1 MDFDTRYKNLN
12 AAQKQA
18 VDTIDGPVMV
28 VAGPGTGKTEL
39 LSMRAANILRRT
51 DELPENILCLTFT
64 ESGSI
69 AMQKRLTSIIGRD
82 AYNVSIYTFHAF
94 GTEIMSRYREYF
106 FRGAEFRPADALSVH
121 RIITSILDE
130 LPYDNPLRSKMNGNY
145 TAIGDIIKAISD
157 LKRASLTDAEFTKLL
172 DATDEALEI
181 ASALIS
187 EAFADRISK
196 TTRDTLADIVPRI
209 TEIGESMPLDTL
221 QPLSEVLASSL
232 QHAIDEA
239 DAHPKVT
246 PPLTAW
252 KREWMTIGADKKP
265 LLKAAKYQPKLR
277 ALAHIY
283 SKYLAIMQTA
293 ELIDFDDMIMQ
304 VVHAIEVNPEL
315 RYELQEKY
323 HYIMV
328 DEFQDTN
335 LAQMR
340 ILRNLTNNPIVEDS
354 PNILVV
360 GDDDQ
365 AIYGFQG
372 AEVGNIIKFSQLYP
386 STTQITLRDN
396 YRSVAPVL
404 AGAREVIVQASERLE
419 TTIPGLDKTLT
430 PHVETPAAHA
440 EIVELATPDAERAWI
455 THEIHQ
461 LITTGVAPQSI
472 AVISRQHK
480 DLVSLLGYLHE
491 QDIPISYDRR
501 DNVLDDEAVR
511 QLEHIGLVVVALAQ
525 GDHAEANAL
534 LPELL
539 SHPAWQ
545 ISPETLWD
553 ISLKASNTHQS
564 WLEVMRHH
572 DDMKQFWAWLQAAAK
587 ESEHMPLERMIDV
600 LLGTTKLD
608 LDYVS
613 PLREYFFPVAELEQ
627 DASRYIMH
635 LENLTAIRARLREH
649 EVDMTQPLLA
659 DFLDFILQN
668 RETDTRITSLRH
680 IGQDGD
686 AVQLLSAHSS
696 KGLEFDHVF
705 VVNATDAMWGEKARG
720 RADTIVYPPNLRLSR
735 NAGTYDE
742 RLRLFYV
749 AMTRARHTLH
759 LSYARENDNTK
770 EMLRASFLLDNSIA
784 TRTVDDPHAH
794 STHLEA
800 AAQAWYAPLVSIPT
814 STMHDYL
821 APLLFR
827 YKLSATHI
835 NNFIDITQGGPEMFL
850 LGNLLRFPQ
859 SPSPYANYGTAIHAT
874 LQRAHDYLRAHK
886 SPQPE
891 EDIIHEFGKSLDR
904 MQFTDEE
911 RAHYLQQGGDALRAF
926 LRANYENFRP
936 EQQAELNFNHQD
948 VWLDDVHLTGKLDV
962 VEFDQ
967 DAMTATVTDYKTGG
981 VLTSWDKGADYQKVK
996 AHKYRQQ
1003 LLFYKLLIEHSRE
1016 WQRYTMTRGVL
1027 QFVEPNPAG
1036 DIVALELADIDT
1048 EELERFT
1055 QLIRAVWRHIQEL
1068 NFPDTSGYDA
1078 SIEGIRAFEQDLL
1091 DGKI

>member
-1 MDFDTRYKNLN
+1 MDFTTRYQNLN
-12 AAQKQA
+12 EAQRKA

-39 LSMRAANILRRT
+39 LSMRAANILRKT

-64 ESGSI
+64 ESGSV

-106 FRGAEFRPADALSVH
+106 FRGAEFRPADQLSIH
-121 RIITSILDE
+121 RIVTSILDD
-130 LPYDNPLRSKMNGNY
+130 LPYDNPLRSKMNGSY

-157 LKRASLTDAEFTKLL
+157 LKRASLTDAEFSALL
-172 DATDEALEI
+172 DATDEALDI
-181 ASALIS
+181 AGALITDVFS
-187 EAFADRISK
+187 DRISK
-196 TTRDTLADIVPRI
+196 TTRDKLADIVPKIASVR
-209 TEIGESMPLDTL
+209 EKMPLDTL
-221 QPLSEVLASSL
+221 QPLSEVLSNSL

-252 KREWMTIGADKKP
+252 KKEWVTIDAERRP
-265 LLKAAKYQPKLR
+265 ILKVAKYQPKLR
-277 ALAHIY
+277 SLAHIY
-283 SKYLAIMQTA
+283 SQYLAIMQAA

-304 VVHAIEVNPEL
+304 VVHAIEVNPDL

-340 ILRNLTNNPIVEDS
+340 ILRNLTNNPVVEDA

-372 AEVGNIIKFSQLYP
+372 AEVGNIIKFNQLYP
-386 STTQITLRDN
+386 GVRRITLRDN

-404 AGAREVIVQASERLE
+404 TGAREVIVQASERLE
-419 TTIPGLDKTLT
+419 NILPDVDKTLT
-430 PHVETPAAHA
+430 PHAETEAAKT
-440 EIVELATPDAERAWI
+440 EIIELLTPDAERAWVA
-455 THEIHQ
+455 HEIKS
-461 LITTGVAPQSI
+461 LVESGVAAESI

-480 DLVSLLGYLHE
+480 DLVALLGYLADKE
-491 QDIPISYDRR
+491 VPISYDRR
-501 DNVLDDEAVR
+501 DNVLDDEAVL
-511 QLEHIGLVVVALAQ
+511 QLERIGNIVVALAG
-525 GDHAEANAL
+525 GDHSEANAL

-539 SHPAWQ
+539 SHPAWN
-545 ISPETLWD
+545 ISPTTLWE

-564 WLEVMRHH
+564 WLEVMQHH
-572 DDMKQFWAWLQAAAK
+572 EAMGEFWTWLQACAK
-587 ESEHMPLERMIDV
+587 EAEHMPLERMIDT
-600 LLGTTKLD
+600 LLGTTTLGA
-608 LDYVS
+608 DYTS
-613 PLREYFFPVAELEQ
+613 PLREYFFPASELEK

-635 LENLTAIRARLREH
+635 LENLTAIRAKLREH
-649 EVDMTQPLLA
+649 EVDMTTPRLA
-659 DFLDFILQN
+659 EFLGFIQQN
-668 RETDTRITSLRH
+668 RDTDTRITSLRH
-680 IGQDGD
+680 VGQDSS

-705 VVNATDAMWGEKARG
+705 IVNATDAMWGEKARG
-720 RADTIVYPPNLRLSR
+720 RSDSISFPPNLRLSR

-759 LSYARENDNTK
+759 ISYSRENDNAK
-770 EMLRASFLLDNSIA
+770 EMLRAGFLVASSLPVLTI
-784 TRTVDDPHAH
+784 TDPHAH
-794 STHLEA
+794 SSHLQA
-800 AAQAWYAPLVSIPT
+800 ATQTWYAPIVSIPT

-827 YKLSATHI
+827 YKLSATHV
-835 NNFIDITQGGPEMFL
+835 NTFIDVTHGGPQSFL
-850 LGNLLRFPQ
+850 LGSLLRFPS
-859 SPSPYANYGTAIHAT
+859 SPSPHANYGTAVHAT

-891 EDIIHEFGKSLDR
+891 EDILHEFEKSLDR

-911 RAHYLQQGGDALRAF
+911 RIQYLQKGGAALRTF
-926 LRANYENFRP
+926 LAAKYSQFSP
-936 EQQAELNFNHQD
+936 EQQAELDFKHQD
-948 VWLDDVHLTGKLDV
+948 VWLDEVHLTGKLDV
-962 VEFDQ
+962 VEFDR
-967 DAMTATVTDYKTGG
+967 DAMTVTVTDYKTGG
-981 VLTSWDKGADYQKVK
+981 VLTSWDRGQDYQRVK

-1016 WQRYTMTRGVL
+1016 WQRYTMTTGVL
-1027 QFVEPNPAG
+1027 QFVEPNAAG
-1036 DIVALELADIDT
+1036 HIVDLQLEDIAS
-1048 EELERFT
+1048 EELNRFRL
-1055 QLIRAVWRHIQEL
+1055 LIKAVWQHIQEL
-1068 NFPDTSGYDA
+1068 NFPDTSEYEQSLA
-1078 SIEGIRAFEQDLL
+1078 GIKQFEDDLL
-1091 DGKI
+1091 EGVI

>member
-1 MDFDTRYKNLN
+1 MDFDARYKNLN

-39 LSMRAANILRRT
+39 LSMRAANILRKT

-64 ESGSI
+64 ESGSV

-106 FRGAEFRPADALSVH
+106 YRGAEFRPADTLSVH
-121 RIITSILDE
+121 RIITSILDT
-130 LPYDNPLRSKMNGNY
+130 LPYNNPLTSKMNGQY

-157 LKRASLTDAEFTKLL
+157 LKRASLTDAEFAKLL

-181 ASALIS
+181 ASALVAD
-187 EAFADRISK
+187 AFTDRISK
-196 TTRDTLADIVPRI
+196 ATRDKLANIIPKIADI
-209 TEIGESMPLDTL
+209 GEAMPLDTL
-221 QPLSEVLASSL
+221 QPLSGILASSL
-232 QHAIDEA
+232 QRALDDA
-239 DAHPKVT
+239 DAHPKIT

-252 KREWMTIGADKKP
+252 KREWMTVSADKKP
-265 LLKAAKYQPKLR
+265 ILKATKYQPKLR
-277 ALAHIY
+277 ALSQIY
-283 SKYLAIMQTA
+283 SQYLAIMQAA

-386 STTQITLRDN
+386 TTTQITLRDN

-404 AGAREVIVQASERLE
+404 AAAREVIVQASERLE
-419 TTIPGLDKTLT
+419 TTIAGLDKTLT
-430 PHVETPAAHA
+430 PHTETDAAFV
-440 EIVELATPDAERAWI
+440 EIVELATPDAERGQIA
-455 THEIHQ
+455 HEIKQ
-461 LITTGVAPQSI
+461 LLAGGAAPESI
-472 AVISRQHK
+472 AVIARQHK
-480 DLVSLLGYLHE
+480 DLVALLGYLSE
-491 QDIPISYDRR
+491 KDIPVSYDRR

-511 QLEHIGLVVVALAQ
+511 QLEHIGLIVVALAR

-539 SHPAWQ
+539 SHPAWRVA
-545 ISPETLWD
+545 PETLWE
-553 ISLKASNTHQS
+553 ISVKASNTHQS
-564 WLEVMRHH
+564 WLETMRHH
-572 DDMKQFWAWLQAAAK
+572 EHMHPFWVWLQSCAK
-587 ESEHMPLERMIDV
+587 ESEHMPLERMVDV
-600 LLGTTKLD
+600 LLGTTKLETE
-608 LDYVS
+608 YVS
-613 PLREYFFPVAELEQ
+613 PLRDYFFPVAEFEQ

-649 EVDMTQPLLA
+649 EIDMTSPRLA
-659 DFLDFILQN
+659 DFLGFIQQN
-668 RETDTRITSLRH
+668 RDTDTHITSLRH
-680 IGQDGD
+680 VGQDAD
-686 AVQLLSAHSS
+686 AVRLLSAHSS

-705 VVNATDAMWGEKARG
+705 IVNATDAMWGEKARG
-720 RADTIVYPPNLRLSR
+720 RADTIMYPPNLRLSR
-735 NAGTYDE
+735 NAGNYDE

-749 AMTRARHTLH
+749 AMTRARYTLRI
-759 LSYARENDNTK
+759 SYARENDSAK
-770 EMLRASFLLDNSIA
+770 EMLQAGFLLDNSIPS
-784 TRTVDDPHAH
+784 RSIDDPHAH
-794 STHLEA
+794 SSHLEA
-800 AAQAWYAPLVSIPT
+800 ATQAWYAPLVSIPT
-814 STMHDYL
+814 SSMREYL

-835 NNFIDITQGGPEMFL
+835 NTFIDVSQGGPQTFL

-891 EDIIHEFGKSLDR
+891 EDIIHEFGKSLER

-911 RAHYLQQGGDALRAF
+911 HALYLQKGGDALRTF
-926 LRANYENFRP
+926 LRAKYATFSP

-962 VEFDQ
+962 VQFDR

-981 VLTSWDKGADYQKVK
+981 VLTSWDKGADYQKMK

-1016 WQRYTMTRGVL
+1016 WQRYTMARGVL

-1036 DIVALELADIDT
+1036 EIVALELTDIDPS
-1048 EELERFT
+1048 ELERFT
-1055 QLIRAVWRHIQEL
+1055 QLIRGVWRHIQDL
-1068 NFPDTSGYDA
+1068 SFPDTSAYEQ
-1078 SIEGIRAFEQDLL
+1078 SIEGIHQFEQDLI